1 MATIKP
7 YESAKGRR
15 YRVRFRTPDGRQ
27 TDKRGFRTKKEA
39 EAFANTVEVKKL
51 TGSFVSHSAGR
62 VTVGDLGP
70 DWVERQKAHMK
81 ASGHRSYDSAWRIH
95 VEPKWGDVP
104 IGDIR
109 FSTVQAWVAE
119 MTSKRGP
126 VIVQTAHSV
135 LSRILEDAVKD
146 NRLSVNPA
154 KGVKLPRRVK
164 KPNAYLTHAQ
174 VHQLATESGRYKSL
188 ILLLSYTGLRWG
200 EVAGLKVSD
209 IDFLRRRVT
218 VHQNAVQVGTETVVG
233 TLKSHK
239 HRSVPLPVFVAN
251 ELSKTCRGKD
261 RDDLLWP
268 SRTGG
273 HLAPPSTND
282 SWLSGAVGRCQ
293 KTANEARAKE
303 KEGGGE
309 PTTPVFPRVTAHD
322 LRHTA
327 ASLAIS
333 AGANV
338 KAVQRML
345 GHASAAMTLD
355 VYADLFDD
363 DLDTVADRLDESVG
377 KMWAGTKKGADA
389 TSGTDP

>member
-7 YESAKGRR
+7 YETAQGKR
-15 YRVRFRTPDGRQ
+15 YRVRFRTPEGRQ

-51 TGSFVSHSAGR
+51 TGSYVSHSAGR

-95 VEPKWGDVP
+95 VEPRWGDVP

-109 FSTVQAWVAE
+109 FSTVQSWVAE
-119 MTSKRGP
+119 LTEKRGP

-135 LSRILEDAVKD
+135 LSRILEDAVRD

-174 VHQLATESGRYKSL
+174 VHQLASEAGRYKSL

-200 EVAGLKVSD
+200 EAAGLRVSD

-239 HRSVPLPVFVAN
+239 HRSVPLPVFVAD
-251 ELSKTCRGKD
+251 ELSKTCRGKE

-273 HLAPPSTND
+273 HLGPPSTND

-293 KTANEARAKE
+293 KVADEARAKE
-303 KEGGGE
+303 KEGGKE

-377 KMWAGTKKGADA
+377 KMWAGKEEGADA
-389 TSGTDP
+389 ASGTDP